1 MSMKRAALAAAV
13 LAFIGGTAL
22 AEGVSLAV
30 VNNSSKTIYHLYLSP
45 ANDNNWGPDQMG
57 DTQDDTV
64 APGDSFTLTDIDPGK
79 YDVKL
84 ATKSGTECEVDDVEF
99 DADYKWSVTN
109 AMLNNC

>member
-1 MSMKRAALAAAV
+1 MRTMACWCDICDVRANAAMKPRKLQDNRMSMKRAALAAAV

-30 VNNSSKTIYHLYLSP
+30 VNNSSKNIYHLYLSP

-79 YDVKL
+79 YD
-84 ATKSGTECEVDDVEF
+84 
-99 DADYKWSVTN
+99 
-109 AMLNNC
+109 